1 MTATATPQQP
11 RTSFR
16 RRRFQALAGLAAVT
30 LAMGAL
36 TACGE
41 DKPTKNEGAAS
52 PADGDTTQE
61 ETPDQDTGEDEAA
74 DDAAAGSGSDYFT
87 VDDMAV
93 WEESGIEISA
103 EAPEAFTPGEYA
115 FVEAEE
121 YDAYKV
127 EFTLTNTGTERLE
140 TAFIMPFAY
149 DENGIEAEDIF
160 DGDIG
165 MGFQS
170 KVDPGVTVTAEY
182 GFALP
187 PGSTSFT
194 VEISDLLDEEAVWK
208 FEL

>member
-1 MTATATPQQP
+1 MTATATQQPP

-16 RRRFQALAGLAAVT
+16 RRRIQALAGLAAVT
-30 LAMGAL
+30 LSLGAL

-52 PADGDTTQE
+52 PADSDTTQE
-61 ETPDQDTGEDEAA
+61 ETPDEETAE
-74 DDAAAGSGSDYFT
+74 DDAAAGAGSDFFT

-115 FVEAEE
+115 FIEADE

-149 DENGIEAEDIF
+149 DGNGIEVEDIY

-170 KVDPGVTVTAEY
+170 KVDPGVTVTAEF

>member
-1 MTATATPQQP
+1 MTATATQQQP

-16 RRRFQALAGLAAVT
+16 RRRIQALAGLAAVT

-41 DKPTKNEGAAS
+41 DKPTKNEEAAS
-52 PADGDTTQE
+52 PADSDTTQE
-61 ETPDQDTGEDEAA
+61 ETPDEETAE
-74 DDAAAGSGSDYFT
+74 DDAAAGAGSDYFT

-121 YDAYKV
+121 YDAYTV

-149 DENGIEAEDIF
+149 DENGIEVEDIY